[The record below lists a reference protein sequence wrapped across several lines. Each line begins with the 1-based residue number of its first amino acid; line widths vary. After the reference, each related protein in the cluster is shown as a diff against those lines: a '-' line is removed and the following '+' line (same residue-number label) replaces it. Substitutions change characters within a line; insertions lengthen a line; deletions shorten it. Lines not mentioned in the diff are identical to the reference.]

1 MRIGQAIMA
10 MLPLLLAAPHS
21 GAAALPCPLESA
33 QAQAWLDTNLS
44 PECRADALIAQLR
57 SLDDKLAVLGGGLNR
72 YGITDSRASDGPAGP
87 THVPGVAG
95 LPNGLAVASSFD
107 VEMAHAYGRAVG
119 GEFRAAGILQ
129 MLGPTV
135 DIARTWHSGRVPEAF
150 GEDPLLSGQMAASV
164 VRGVQEQGVAAT
176 LKHFAVYEQEQGRTG
191 DLPFGL
197 KPAVNN
203 IVSER
208 VIREIYLAPFRAA
221 VEEGGALGVMCGF
234 PRINGVYACENPM
247 LLGILKNEWG
257 LRGTVA
263 PDFPDA
269 QRSVIA
275 AVNAGLDAGNFG
287 LPREPAPAAR
297 PPAAPAAEPDA
308 NLGAALGLGGVPGG
322 VNLQD
327 AVRSGKISAQRL
339 DDMIRRRLITL
350 FAAQAADAAQR
361 AKPNAAAVGVQDIAL
376 RVAEQ
381 GAVLLRN
388 AGHILPLHAD
398 VRSIAVFGAQAGPKP
413 QAATSG
419 SAYIEPARA
428 TAAIDE
434 MKQRAGSTVRVSY
447 VQGSLGLGALPVIPR
462 AVLHTPD
469 GGAGLRVEYF
479 GNPRLDFTAPPLT
492 LRTDPGAQV
501 RGPAPVSGLPANN
514 GWSARW
520 SGTLTPRLSG
530 IHHFTLAGAGSGRL
544 FLDDRLVAQFD
555 RVDFGAV
562 AYAAVALQ
570 SGRAV
575 RLRVEFTP
583 REAAP
588 MPGMA
593 MMGTTLGTLLQLGW
607 AEPDDRLAQ
616 AAAAAKQAD
625 VAIVF
630 AADRQGEGA
639 DRTGLA
645 LPGDQNELIAAVAA
659 ANPNTIV
666 VLSTAGPVS
675 MPWANKVAA
684 ILETWYAG
692 DAFGTAATRLL
703 FGDAAPGGRL
713 PISFPMND
721 QQGPLSSPSRYPGTV
736 SADGS
741 LAEAHFD
748 EGLLVGYRW
757 FDATQSNPLFAFG
770 HGLTYAPM
778 RIDHIQVRTLTAEPR
793 VTATITN
800 TGSHADAEVL
810 QVYLAF
816 PATASEP
823 PRRLVAF
830 RKIALAAA
838 ESRSIELTV
847 PPRAFE
853 TWDEQAHQ
861 WHTPSGRYEIL
872 IGRSSRE
879 ILLRQSFVR
888 P

>member
-1 MRIGQAIMA
+1 MRMSRALVA
-10 MLPLLLAAPHS
+10 SLPLLFVAAWS
-21 GAAALPCPLESA
+21 GAASLPCV
-33 QAQAWLDTNLS
+33 S
-44 PECRADALIAQLR
+44 PECRADALIAQLH
-57 SLDDKLAVLGGGLNR
+57 SLDDKLAVLGGTLL
-72 YGITDSRASDGPAGP
+72 RASDGPAGP
-87 THVPGVAG
+87 THVPGVAS

-107 VEMAHAYGRAVG
+107 VDLAHAYGQAVG
-119 GEFRAAGILQ
+119 SEFRAGGIRQ

-150 GEDPLLSGQMAASV
+150 GEDPLLSGEMAANV
-164 VRGVQEQGVAAT
+164 VRGVQQQGVAVT

-269 QRSVIA
+269 QRSVVA

-287 LPREPAPAAR
+287 LPREPMSPAPPASSAP
-297 PPAAPAAEPDA
+297 PPAAPDA
-308 NLGAALGLGGVPGG
+308 NLGAALGLGGIPGG
-322 VNLQD
+322 VSLKD
-327 AVRSGKISAQRL
+327 AVVSGKVSTERL
-339 DDMIRRRLITL
+339 DDMIRRKLIVV
-350 FAAQAADAAQR
+350 FAAQTADAVRGASR
-361 AKPNAAAVGVQDIAL
+361 AAAGTTADIAL

-381 GAVLLRN
+381 GAVLLQN
-388 AGHILPLHAD
+388 AGHILPLHPD
-398 VRSIAVFGAQAGPKP
+398 VKSIAVFGAQAGPKP

-419 SAYIEPARA
+419 SAYVEPARA
-428 TAAIDE
+428 TAAFDE
-434 MKQRAGSTVRVSY
+434 IKQRAGGSVRVTY
-447 VQGSLGLGALPVIPR
+447 VQGSLGLDALPVIPT
-462 AVLHTPD
+462 AVLHTPE

-479 GNPRLDFTAPPLT
+479 GNPRLDFTAAPLAV
-492 LRTDPGAQV
+492 RTDPGAEVQ
-501 RGPAPVSGLPANN
+501 GPAPLPELPSDN

-520 SGTLTPRLSG
+520 SGTLIPRLSG

-544 FLDDRLVAQFD
+544 YVDDKLVAHFD

-562 AYAAVALQ
+562 AYAAVMLE
-570 SGRAV
+570 SGHPV

-588 MPGMA
+588 MPGIHML
-593 MMGTTLGTLLQLGW
+593 GTTLGTLLQLGW
-607 AEPDDRLAQ
+607 AEPDDRVAK

-625 VAIVF
+625 VAIIF
-630 AADRQGEGA
+630 AAERQGEGA
-639 DRTGLA
+639 DRPHLA
-645 LPGDQNELIAAVAA
+645 LTGDQNELIAAVAA

-666 VLSTAGPVS
+666 VLSTGGPVA

-703 FGDAAPGGRL
+703 FGDASPGGRL
-713 PISFPMND
+713 PITFPVD
-721 QQGPLSSPSRYPGTV
+721 DEQGPVASSRRYPGTV
-736 SADGS
+736 SPDGS

-757 FDATQSNPLFAFG
+757 FDATQSRPLFAFG
-770 HGLTYAPM
+770 HGLTYSPM
-778 RIDHIQVRTLTAEPR
+778 RVDHIEVATTAAEPR
-793 VTATITN
+793 VKATITN
-800 TGSHADAEVL
+800 GGSRTDAEVL

-816 PATASEP
+816 PDSAAEP

-830 RKIALAAA
+830 KRIALAAGA
-838 ESRSIELTV
+838 SGSIELAL
-847 PPRAFE
+847 PAKAFE
-853 TWDEQAHQ
+853 AWDEQAHR
-861 WHTPSGRYEIL
+861 WRTPAGRYEIL
-872 IGRSSRE
+872 VGRSSRD
-879 ILLRQSFVR
+879 ILFRQSFVR